1 MQHGMNCQFLSGT
14 TCQIATGIADKPAA
28 TNPGACAACSKL
40 SDARTVNSVTLS
52 MALSAVATD
61 REAAGRIMAEHGRL
75 IPIESNGQTEEVLR
89 EIRSGTGPG
98 SHLWRLLEGVGVKHS
113 PTCKCVTLARQMN
126 GWGSQGCKARRAEI
140 IENMRTNAD
149 AYGWKTLATATA
161 KAVLTGLAW
170 RLNPLDLYGS
180 LVDEA
185 VRRSAAEPVRP
196 PIDILLPLGPG
207 SRYGNVEVRMA
218 IRSIEKHAVGLR
230 RIVIVGQIPAFLRET
245 DRVQLVSLPEFK
257 CNKASRISLKVR
269 WAFEHLQLT
278 DRVAFWND
286 DYLLLRDFDIRGI
299 PDYYHGE
306 LWRKRR
312 GSWHRLLQHTGE
324 ALKDAGYTVR
334 HFDIHIPIIYER
346 SKFLAISDWWDR
358 SRRDKLGLVA
368 KSVYG
373 NIHCRG
379 TAASTN
385 DAKVQ
390 GEWRQR
396 VDDLSRRRWI
406 ASYGDGALAAGLA
419 DWMQSRWPTL
429 SDSEVKPAAKVI
441 AKPKQARRSARRRR
455 AERCC

>member
-1 MQHGMNCQFLSGT
+1 MKTDCQFFFNGI
-14 TCQIATGIADKPAA
+14 CKVATDLAGRDAP
-28 TNPGACAACSKL
+28 TNKSACDFCSKL
-40 SDARTVNSVTLS
+40 SDSRTVNQVTVAMAAGSLMDNRQAMDALLAKHKHLVPLS
-52 MALSAVATD
+52 TG
-61 REAAGRIMAEHGRL
+61 READEAY
-75 IPIESNGQTEEVLR
+75 Q
-89 EIRSGTGPG
+89 EIRAGAGPG
-98 SHLWRLLEGVGVKHS
+98 SHLWLLLEGIGVKHS
-113 PTCKCVTLARQMN
+113 PKCKCVAFARQMN
-126 GWGSQGCKARRAEI
+126 AWGPQGCKARRAEI
-140 IENMRTNAD
+140 VENMRTNAE
-149 AYGWKTLATATA
+149 AYGWRTLATATA

-185 VRRSAAEPVRP
+185 IRRSEAEPVRP

-218 IRSIEKHAVGLR
+218 IRSIEQHAVGLR
-230 RIVIVGQIPAFLRET
+230 RIVIVGAIPPFLRET

-257 CNKASRISLKVR
+257 CNKASRISLKVK

-324 ALKDAGYTVR
+324 ALRDAGYTAR

-346 SKFLAISDWWDR
+346 QKFLAISDWWER
-358 SRRDKLGLVA
+358 SRRDKQGLVA

-390 GEWRQR
+390 SEWQR
-396 VDDLSRRRWI
+396 RIDDLSRRRWI

-419 DWMQSRWPTL
+419 DWMQSRWPTP
-429 SDSEVKPAAKVI
+429 SDAEIKPATKVA
-441 AKPKQARRSARRRR
+441 AKPKRVRRSARRRR